1 MFRPPPN
8 PHHNISAA
16 KPKQLPL
23 TFDLRKKKEKKEI
36 TERKR
41 NKNRWLVFGRICLF
55 EVKYL
60 TLNVL
65 QHDTGRVL
73 MDLWRVGTISLA
85 PPSSPPLLSHPFLL
99 GGLFVI
105 MIWLVSFK
113 VYQNKQIFF
122 LYNHFIR
129 FYLVIVYFCKPKQR
143 IFNSGF
149 PSVIVFQCGH
159 LCSTAWLVS
168 LAAR

>member
-1 MFRPPPN
+1 MFRPTPN
-8 PHHNISAA
+8 PHHDISAA
-16 KPKQLPL
+16 KPKQLPF

-41 NKNRWLVFGRICLF
+41 NKNRWLVFGRIGLF

-60 TLNVL
+60 TLNIL
-65 QHDTGRVL
+65 QHDTGRVM
-73 MDLWRVGTISLA
+73 MDLWFVKGRNYFSC
-85 PPSSPPLLSHPFLL
+85 SPLLSHPFLL
-99 GGLFVI
+99 EGLVVM
-105 MIWLVSFK
+105 MIWLVSVK

-122 LYNHFIR
+122 LYNNFIQ

-149 PSVIVFQCGH
+149 PSVIVFRCGN

-168 LAAR
+168 LAAL

>member
-1 MFRPPPN
+1 MVFESFWLRGKSKEGLKSVLLSNVPSPSQPS
-8 PHHNISAA
+8 PRHIRC
-16 KPKQLPL
+16 KTKTT
-23 TFDLRKKKEKKEI
+23 TFHLRSSQKKKEKKEI

-85 PPSSPPLLSHPFLL
+85 PPLLSPPPLPPLPPRRS
-99 GGLFVI
+99 VCDND
-105 MIWLVSFK
+105 MIG
-113 VYQNKQIFF
+113 FF
-122 LYNHFIR
+122 
-129 FYLVIVYFCKPKQR
+129 
-143 IFNSGF
+143 
-149 PSVIVFQCGH
+149 
-159 LCSTAWLVS
+159 
-168 LAAR
+168 

>member
-8 PHHNISAA
+8 PHHDISAA
-16 KPKQLPL
+16 KPKQLPF
-23 TFDLRKKKEKKEI
+23 TFDLRKKKREKRHHEKK
-36 TERKR
+36 K
-41 NKNRWLVFGRICLF
+41 KRWLVFGRIGLF

-60 TLNVL
+60 TLKVL

-85 PPSSPPLLSHPFLL
+85 PPLLSPLLSHPFLL

-113 VYQNKQIFF
+113 VYQNTQIFF

-159 LCSTAWLVS
+159 LCSTTWLVS